1 MGPPSEIAK
10 PDAVR
15 RIRRIQTITVG
26 WMIVEGAVSLVLAW
40 RAHSPALLV
49 FGGDSAIEL
58 LSAIAVL
65 WRFRKGTEA
74 QKAEYRASLIGG
86 VLLFALSGY
95 VVVTAIRSLLG
106 YAEPKPT
113 YAGILILVT
122 ASVVMPWLAR
132 EKRRL
137 SLLTGSAALRADA
150 AESALCGYLALIAL
164 VGVAVHAAWHIRLAD
179 PIAALVITPLIISE
193 GRAAV
198 RGKSCAC
205 S

>member
-1 MGPPSEIAK
+1 
-10 PDAVR
+10 
-15 RIRRIQTITVG
+15 
-26 WMIVEGAVSLVLAW
+26 
-40 RAHSPALLV
+40 
-49 FGGDSAIEL
+49 
-58 LSAIAVL
+58 
-65 WRFRKGTEA
+65 
-74 QKAEYRASLIGG
+74 
-86 VLLFALSGY
+86 
-95 VVVTAIRSLLG
+95 
-106 YAEPKPT
+106 
-113 YAGILILVT
+113 
-122 ASVVMPWLAR
+122 MPWLAR

>member
-26 WMIVEGAVSLVLAW
+26 WMIVEGATSLVLAW

-58 LSAIAVL
+58 LSAITVL
-65 WRFRKGTEA
+65 WRFRAGTEA
-74 QKAEYRASLIGG
+74 EKAEYRASLIGG
-86 VLLFALSGY
+86 VLLFALSGF

-137 SLLTGSAALRADA
+137 SVLTSSAALRADA
-150 AESALCGYLALIAL
+150 ADPALCGYLSLIAL
-164 VGVAVHAAWHIRLAD
+164 VGVAVNAAWHIRLAD
-179 PIAALVITPLIISE
+179 PIAALVIIPLIISE